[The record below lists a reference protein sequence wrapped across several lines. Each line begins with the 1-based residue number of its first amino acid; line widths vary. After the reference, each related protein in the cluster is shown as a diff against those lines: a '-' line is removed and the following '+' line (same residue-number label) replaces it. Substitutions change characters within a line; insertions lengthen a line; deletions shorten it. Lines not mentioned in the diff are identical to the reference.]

1 MPANTKP
8 AEDRPRSMK
17 DRTSDY
23 SVQTDIIEIASRQS
37 WFALQVSPQKE
48 IVAQKILRRRGF
60 KTFVPVK
67 VEWRHSSPKAKRTRQ
82 PKEPFS
88 YPVAPRYVFVGIDR
102 RRSDAW
108 NVLRLPCVQGVVG
121 GLDGR
126 PLQLVTKEMVRLIR
140 RTATGINAPE
150 AQKFMRTHHEFAVGD
165 IVRVMDGPFE
175 GLSVPVVEIT
185 GGLARLGLS
194 LFGGAVDGV
203 EVRLDW
209 LEAA

>member
-8 AEDRPRSMK
+8 AEERPLSMK

-23 SVQTDIIEIASRQS
+23 SVRDDILEIASRQC
-37 WFALQVSPQKE
+37 WFALQVPPQKE
-48 IVAQKILRRRGF
+48 FVAQKILRRRGF

-67 VEWRHSSPKAKRTRQ
+67 VEWRHTSPKAKRTRQ

-88 YPVAPRYVFVGIDR
+88 FPIAPRYVFVGIDR
-102 RRSDAW
+102 RRSNAW
-108 NVLRLPCVQGVVG
+108 NVLRLPCIQGVVG

-140 RTATGINAPE
+140 RTATGVNAPE
-150 AQKFMRTHHEFAVGD
+150 AQKFMRTYHEFEEGQS
-165 IVRVMDGPFE
+165 VRVMEGPLE
-175 GLSVPVVEIT
+175 GFTLPVVSI
-185 GGLARLGLS
+185 GGNLATLGLS

-203 EVRLDW
+203 EVRLDF